1 MTLGDI
7 LLGLLIV
14 TGFFVSAAI
23 SRLFRRGMTGIIIG
37 GVAGLAVSVAML
49 FYGMDQVFPTAP
61 DAAAQTSN

>member
-1 MTLGDI
+1 MTMGDI

-14 TGFFVSAAI
+14 TGFFVSAAV

-49 FYGMDQVFPTAP
+49 FYGMEQLFPTAP
-61 DAAAQTSN
+61 DMVNETSN